1 MKTQHE
7 PIATSEYQSVLDAL
21 GRLMDGLYRGD
32 TAQLQE
38 VFHPK
43 ASYATASGPE
53 LIQLSVDEYMKVVS
67 ERTSP
72 EKRGDSRE
80 YHVESITFAG
90 PSAASARL
98 RSVMLGYHFT
108 DFVLL
113 VKTDQTWRVI
123 AKVFHGTTLNEGI
136 RSCRT

>member
-1 MKTQHE
+1 MKTKHE
-7 PIATSEYQSVLDAL
+7 QIETSEYQSVLDAL
-21 GRLMDGLYRGD
+21 GRLMDGVYRAD
-32 TAQLQE
+32 TTQLRE

-53 LIQLSVDEYMKVVS
+53 LTQLSVDEYMKVVA

-72 EKRGDSRE
+72 EKRGDSPE
-80 YHVESITFAG
+80 YLVESLTFAG

-108 DFVLL
+108 DFILL

-123 AKVFHGTTLNEGI
+123 AKVFHGTMLNE
-136 RSCRT
+136 RN

>member
-1 MKTQHE
+1 MQNFCLLVADLSIMRLME
-7 PIATSEYQSVLDAL
+7 Q
-21 GRLMDGLYRGD
+21 LMDGVYRGD
-32 TAQLQE
+32 TAKLRE

-53 LIQLSVDEYMKVVS
+53 LIQLSVDEYMKLVS

-72 EKRGDSRE
+72 EARGDSDDYR
-80 YHVESITFAG
+80 VESVTFAG
-90 PSAASARL
+90 SSAASARL

-123 AKVFHGTTLNEGI
+123 AKVFHGTVLNE
-136 RSCRT
+136 RS